1 LLVRLGLRGHPLLG
15 WVLPLNHYLIQLPEL
30 VVSKARPNA
39 VGALKC
45 RVCTKEK
52 EK

>member
-1 LLVRLGLRGHPLLG
+1 VIRLGLRGHPLLG

-30 VVSKARPNA
+30 VLKARPNA

-45 RVCTKEK
+45 HVCTKEK